1 MKFTVQIESGLCN
14 FLKSFVTALSIGETN
29 ILPRVNDFLIRY
41 SPYEFGESFVLPTV
55 RYWFEFVADCRE
67 IFDDSLIC
75 HGPHEFGES
84 VISARLLILKSEE
97 TEQPDLI
104 NDAKVL
110 GDHPNIVNKKLAY
123 LFSTHSI
130 DWFFDRNLICD
141 TVYNRIQS
149 GIKKIKWK
157 NEVLSE
163 VDRVSKQFEYPLL
176 TIQIRT
182 WKHELDPPNCTQIR
196 DGVIRDYN
204 FETYKNAIDKFL
216 PKAKTIF
223 LTCDKDSVLPEYF
236 DYLKDYNVVTYIKPD
251 HITQMQYSAATM
263 LLGAKSDML
272 VCSRLS
278 TFAEC
283 MWWFGGCKAETI
295 PVF

>member
-29 ILPRVNDFLIRY
+29 ILPRVNH
-41 SPYEFGESFVLPTV
+41 
-55 RYWFEFVADCRE
+55 WFDADCRE

-84 VISARLLILKSEE
+84 FISARFLILKSEE
-97 TEQPDLI
+97 SEQPDLI

-110 GDHPNIVNKKLAY
+110 GRKPDIINENIAH
-123 LFSTHSI
+123 LFSENLTI
-130 DWFFDRNLICD
+130 DWFYDRSLICD
-141 TVYNRIQS
+141 KVYKRIQT
-149 GIKKIKWK
+149 GIEKIIWK

-182 WKHELDPPNCTQIR
+182 WTHKFDPPNCTQIR

>member
-1 MKFTVQIESGLCN
+1 MKFTVEVLSGFCN
-14 FLKSFVTALSIGETN
+14 VLKSFITALSIGETN
-29 ILPRVNDFLIRY
+29 ILPRVNHWFDADYR
-41 SPYEFGESFVLPTV
+41 EVL
-55 RYWFEFVADCRE
+55 
-67 IFDDSLIC
+67 DDSLIC

-84 VISARLLILKSEE
+84 FISARFLILKSEE
-97 TEQPDLI
+97 AEQPDLI

-110 GDHPNIVNKKLAY
+110 GRKPDIINENLTH
-123 LFSTHSI
+123 LFSENLTI
-130 DWFFDRNLICD
+130 DWFYDRSLICD
-141 TVYNRIQS
+141 KVYNRIQS

-163 VDRVSKQFEYPLL
+163 VDRISKQFEHPLL

-182 WKHELDPPNCTQIR
+182 WKHKFDPPNCTEIR

-216 PKAKTIF
+216 PKVKTIF
-223 LTCDKDSVLPEYF
+223 LTSDKDSVLPEYF
-236 DYLKDYNVVTYIKPD
+236 SYLKDYNIITYIKPD
-251 HITQMQYSAATM
+251 NITQMQYSAATM

-283 MWWFGGCKAETI
+283 MWWFGGCKADTI

>member
-29 ILPRVNDFLIRY
+29 ILPRVNH
-41 SPYEFGESFVLPTV
+41 
-55 RYWFEFVADCRE
+55 WFDADCRE

-84 VISARLLILKSEE
+84 FISARFLILKSEE
-97 TEQPDLI
+97 SEQPDLI

-110 GDHPNIVNKKLAY
+110 GRKPDIINENIAH
-123 LFSTHSI
+123 LFSENLTI
-130 DWFFDRNLICD
+130 DWFYDRSLICD
-141 TVYNRIQS
+141 KVYKRIQT
-149 GIKKIKWK
+149 GIEKIIWK

-182 WKHELDPPNCTQIR
+182 WTHKFDPPNCTQIR

-295 PVF
+295 PDF